1 MIIDNN
7 IDLNNLKQY
16 MLYNIHNEL
25 NNTNTNT
32 NNSSNSNSNTKDKNV
47 KVSKN
52 LLLPNYNKFNS
63 KYNEKLKKID
73 FSYDKFFW
81 CFYKLFNNL
90 QDDDLNYLNQFKTEK
105 EYKYAIVENI
115 KTLKSKL
122 QKYKIK
128 KNLIIDELVNDNYIS
143 LETFIALIKL
153 YDLKIILIKNNI
165 FTYYNLS
172 TDFYFLETNK
182 ENMLTINDLNSLN
195 YDNVKIINIENYNNF
210 NKNNFFKLIV
220 IDVINNNNLTYI
232 KNKYYYVN
240 NIEKPLKSISAYKLD
255 DITNMAK
262 LLKINS
268 FNGIKKK
275 TKKDL
280 YEEIYKLLL

>member
-1 MIIDNN
+1 
-7 IDLNNLKQY
+7 
-16 MLYNIHNEL
+16 
-25 NNTNTNT
+25 
-32 NNSSNSNSNTKDKNV
+32 
-47 KVSKN
+47 
-52 LLLPNYNKFNS
+52 
-63 KYNEKLKKID
+63 
-73 FSYDKFFW
+73 
-81 CFYKLFNNL
+81 
-90 QDDDLNYLNQFKTEK
+90 
-105 EYKYAIVENI
+105 
-115 KTLKSKL
+115 
-122 QKYKIK
+122 
-128 KNLIIDELVNDNYIS
+128 
-143 LETFIALIKL
+143 LIKL